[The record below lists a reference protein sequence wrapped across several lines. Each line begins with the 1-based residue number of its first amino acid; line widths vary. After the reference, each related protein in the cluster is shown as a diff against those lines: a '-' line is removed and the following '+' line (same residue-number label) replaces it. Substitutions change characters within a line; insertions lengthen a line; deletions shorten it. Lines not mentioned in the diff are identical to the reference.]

1 MAKGQ
6 KTALP
11 QTTNN
16 SGIQPAKGKL
26 GIMIP
31 GMGAVAT
38 TFVAGVEAIRKG
50 IAKPIGSL
58 TQMGTIRLGKRTDG
72 RSPRIDE
79 FVPLAGL
86 KDLVFTGWDPF
97 DDDMYTA
104 ARKAGV
110 LEREL
115 LDKVKPF
122 LSSIKPRPAVFD
134 RNYVKKL
141 DGHHVKKGKN
151 KMDLAEQV
159 RADIRDFQKS
169 SGAARFV
176 TIWCGST
183 EIFLQPTAAHQS
195 VKAFE
200 KALQK
205 NDEAIAP
212 SMIYAYASLME
223 GVPFA
228 NGAPNLTVDLPVM
241 HELSKQNE
249 APICGKDFKTGQ
261 TLMKT
266 ILAPGF
272 KARLLGLAGW
282 FSTNILG
289 NRDGE
294 VLEDPGSFKTKE
306 ESKLSVL
313 EHILQPEL
321 YPDLYGNFTHKVR
334 INYYPPRGDNKEGW
348 DNIDIFGWLGY
359 PMQIKV
365 DFLCRDSILA
375 APIVLDL
382 VLFLDLA
389 KRTSELRGIGIQEWL
404 SFYFK
409 SPMTAPGLYPEHDL
423 FIQLMKLKNTL
434 RHLKGE
440 ELITHLGLEYY
451 D

>member
-1 MAKGQ
+1 MAKSQ

-11 QTTNN
+11 QTTHS

-50 IAKPIGSL
+50 VAKPIGSL

-151 KMDLAEQV
+151 KMELAEQV

-169 SGAARFV
+169 SAAARFV